1 MMIKTISAA
10 LLITAFF
17 LFFAGPGIKAWFTD
31 DQLMNLYGASDK
43 PALELA
49 LQPDRPVA
57 TLAMRGLWELFHFH
71 PRPYRVVCFALLLL
85 NLALATALAWR
96 LSRSGF
102 TALLFAILFCYHACL
117 SDLYFSTATL
127 YDILCFTFTFAALLF
142 YASIR
147 SQARAPRWH
156 ELAGLCFLSALA
168 IGSKEMAVALPLL
181 LALIEWLCGDRRHWL
196 APILSA
202 IVCAAFLG
210 RFLTHSSFHSNTA
223 YQSAYTLE
231 TFWDNWRHY
240 QAMLFYRIPQWTS
253 LATKLTLA
261 VCLLL
266 PALLRR
272 RESWFA
278 CAVALITPLPILF
291 IDPRSLYAFYIPYFG
306 FCLLA
311 ASALSTLA
319 IRPWMPIPLAV
330 TLALCLT
337 PLHLSYRE
345 WANGWYYAQE
355 KILCEPGK
363 AIRRALPPLPPNSRV
378 LFVDDPLP
386 APPEMELQ
394 LLYYVTLIANDHT
407 IGVDRA
413 RFMPTPPPESKWA
426 DYAAVFRLTQN
437 EMVRLR

>member
-1 MMIKTISAA
+1 MMFKTISAA

-17 LFFAGPGIKAWFTD
+17 LFFAGAGVKSWFTD

-43 PALELA
+43 SVVELA

-57 TLAMRGLWELFHFH
+57 ALAMRGLWELFKFH

-96 LSRSGF
+96 LSQSGV
-102 TALLFAILFCYHACL
+102 TALLFAILFCFHACL
-117 SDLYFSTATL
+117 TDLYFSTATL
-127 YDILCFTFTFAALLF
+127 YDILCFTFTFAALLW
-142 YASIR
+142 YATIR
-147 SQARAPRWH
+147 TQSRAPRWH
-156 ELAGLCFLSALA
+156 ELAGLSLLSALA

-181 LALIEWLCGDRRHWL
+181 LAVIEWLCGDRRQWL

-202 IVCAAFLG
+202 AVCAAFLG
-210 RFLTHSSFHSNTA
+210 RFLIHSGFQANTA
-223 YQSAYTLE
+223 YKSAYTLE
-231 TFWDNWRHY
+231 TFWNNWRHY
-240 QAMLFYRIPQWTS
+240 QAMLFYRIPDWS
-253 LATKLTLA
+253 PLATNLTLA
-261 VCLLL
+261 ACLLL

-291 IDPRSLYAFYIPYFG
+291 IDPRNLYAFYIPYFG

-311 ASALSTLA
+311 ASALTTLA

-330 TLALCLT
+330 ALALCLT
-337 PLHLSYRE
+337 PLHLSYRD

-355 KILCEPGK
+355 KFLCEPGK
-363 AIRRALPPLPPNSRV
+363 AIRRALPALKPESRV
-378 LFVDDPLP
+378 LFVDDPFP
-386 APPEMELQ
+386 APPDQEY
-394 LLYYVTLIANDHT
+394 LLFYYVTLIANDHT
-407 IGVDRA
+407 IRVDRA
-413 RFMPTPPPESKWA
+413 RHMPTPPTESQWA